1 MENISEENIFGDIF
15 IPLENNLV
23 KKKEN
28 EIDEYEDMSK
38 IFEQDYK
45 KFRGIIFQNELLR
58 FFLVLKIDNSSLI
71 LEKNIN
77 LGKIEELVNNLYLKI
92 EFSQDLEKNNDLFEL
107 KEFNSDVTNFGNLE
121 TEIKENIIN
130 DILSHNNM
138 TRKKIIP
145 EKNIAIIEV
154 KKKIILPFNFINKN
168 LIFKIRLLKRN
179 NIDFMKK
186 ISIDELPNYKY
197 ISEFIIIKSLYKEV
211 RIKKPICV
219 SHTKQFDCSPEKSIV
234 IIKLEN
240 ITSKINFIDE
250 SLKGNQFLK
259 SNTNNEFDEDENENE
274 DEKVI
279 LHYPISF
286 FIKEIAILKDK
297 TTIDKKMTL
306 YIDKFEQHSD
316 NDEFPISIDSIL
328 FNIANKDFPIE
339 IKPGEEY
346 NILLKI
352 EKGRYFFESDLNSK
366 DSSSEEEEEK
376 KNKSIF
382 SLLSFKRKNKSN
394 SQNFDKISENTSLN
408 VLSKMV
414 TTMVDSNE
422 EKLNNDEIVKL
433 RLNTP
438 ILVFLDHNE
447 IYDNIMLMISM
458 KWQTDI
464 FHKLYI
470 KMKIIDKEIKL
481 FQFFSVILSIK
492 NTTDKVSEFYIE
504 FNNSIQDKNIGN
516 LTEIIKRPD
525 DNIPDILN
533 EFKKYDIGV
542 LNPNSKKDIKIRFF
556 PMKKGDLYPPTFN
569 IIDKTFNQK
578 FFIVFT
584 NKVFIE

>member
-23 KKKEN
+23 KKKEK
-28 EIDEYEDMSK
+28 EIDEYEDMTK

-45 KFRGIIFQNELLR
+45 KFRGVIFQNELLR
-58 FFLVLKIDNSSLI
+58 FFIVLKLENSSLL

-77 LGKIEELVNNLYLKI
+77 LGKIDELVNNLYIKI
-92 EFSQDLEKNNDLFEL
+92 EFSQDLENKNDLFEL

-130 DILSHNNM
+130 EILSHNNM

-145 EKNIAIIEV
+145 EKNLAIIEI

-179 NIDFMKK
+179 QIDFMKK

-197 ISEFIIIKSLYKEV
+197 ISEFIIIKTLYKDV
-211 RIKKPICV
+211 TIKKPICV
-219 SHTKQFDCSPEKSIV
+219 SQTKQFDCSPERSI
-234 IIKLEN
+234 ITIKLEN
-240 ITSKINFIDE
+240 ITSTINFIDD

-259 SNTNNEFDEDENENE
+259 SNINNEFDEDENE
-274 DEKVI
+274 KVF
-279 LHYPISF
+279 LYYPTSF
-286 FIKEIAILKDK
+286 FINEIAILKDK

-328 FNIANKDFPIE
+328 FNVANKDFPIE

-352 EKGRYFFESDLNSK
+352 EKGRYFFESDINSK
-366 DSSSEEEEEK
+366 DSSTGEEDEK
-376 KNKSIF
+376 KYKSIF

-394 SQNFDKISENTSLN
+394 TQNLDKISERTSLN
-408 VLSKMV
+408 AISKMV
-414 TTMVDSNE
+414 TIMVDSNE
-422 EKLNNDEIVKL
+422 ENLNNDEIVKL

-447 IYDNIMLMISM
+447 IYDNIMFMVSM

-470 KMKIIDKEIKL
+470 KMKIIDKQIKL
-481 FQFFSVILSIK
+481 FQFFTVILSIK
-492 NTTDKVSEFYIE
+492 NTTDKISEFYIE
-504 FNNSIQDKNIGN
+504 FNNSIQENKIGN
-516 LTEIIKRPD
+516 LSEIIKKPD
-525 DNIPDILN
+525 DNIPAILN
-533 EFKKYDIGV
+533 EFKKYDIGI

-569 IIDKTFNQK
+569 IFDKKFNQK

>member
-23 KKKEN
+23 KTKEN
-28 EIDEYEDMSK
+28 EIDEYEDMTK

-58 FFLVLKIDNSSLI
+58 FFLVIKIENSSLI
-71 LEKNIN
+71 LEKNVN
-77 LGKIEELVNNLYLKI
+77 LWKIDDIVNNLYIKI
-92 EFSQDLEKNNDLFEL
+92 EFSQDLGKNDNLFEL
-107 KEFNSDVTNFGNLE
+107 KEFNSDLTNFGNLE
-121 TEIKENIIN
+121 TEIKENITN
-130 DILSHNNM
+130 DILNHNNM

-179 NIDFMKK
+179 NIDFIKK
-186 ISIDELPNYKY
+186 ITIDELPNYKY
-197 ISEFIIIKSLYKEV
+197 ISEFIIIKSLYKDV
-211 RIKKPICV
+211 KIIKPICV
-219 SHTKQFDCSPEKSIV
+219 SQIKQFDCSPEKSLI

-240 ITSKINFIDE
+240 ITSSINFIDE
-250 SLKGNQFLK
+250 SLKGNKFLK
-259 SNTNNEFDEDENENE
+259 INTNYDFYEEEN
-274 DEKVI
+274 EKVI
-279 LHYPISF
+279 LYYPISF
-286 FIKEIAILKDK
+286 FINEIVILKNK

-328 FNIANKDFPIE
+328 FNIVNRDFPIE

-352 EKGRYFFESDLNSK
+352 EKGRYFFENNINTK
-366 DSSSEEEEEK
+366 DSSSEEEEDEK

-394 SQNFDKISENTSLN
+394 TQNIDKISENTSLN
-408 VLSKMV
+408 TISKIV
-414 TTMVDSNE
+414 TTMVDSKE
-422 EKLNNDEIVKL
+422 EKLYNDEIVKL

-438 ILVFLDHNE
+438 ILIFLDNND

-470 KMKIIDKEIKL
+470 KMNIIDKEIKL

-492 NTTDKVSEFYIE
+492 NTTDKISEFYIE
-504 FNNSIQDKNIGN
+504 FNDSIQDNKIGN
-516 LTEIIKRPD
+516 LSEIIKKPD
-525 DNIPDILN
+525 DNIPPILN
-533 EFKKYDIGV
+533 EFKKYDIGI
-542 LNPNSKKDIKIRFF
+542 LSPNCKKDIKIRFF
-556 PMKKGDLYPPTFN
+556 PLKKGDLYPPTFN
-569 IIDKTFNQK
+569 IFDKTFNQK
-578 FFIVFT
+578 FLIVFT

>member
-23 KKKEN
+23 KKKEK
-28 EIDEYEDMSK
+28 EIDEYEDMNK

-45 KFRGIIFQNELLR
+45 KFRGVIFQNELLR
-58 FFLVLKIDNSSLI
+58 FFIVLKLENSSLL

-77 LGKIEELVNNLYLKI
+77 LGKIDELVNNLYIKI
-92 EFSQDLEKNNDLFEL
+92 EFSQDLEKKNDLFEL

-130 DILSHNNM
+130 EILSHNNM

-145 EKNIAIIEV
+145 EKNLAIIEI

-179 NIDFMKK
+179 QIDFMKK

-197 ISEFIIIKSLYKEV
+197 ISEFIIIKTLYKDV
-211 RIKKPICV
+211 TIKKPICV
-219 SHTKQFDCSPEKSIV
+219 SQTKQFDCSPERSI
-234 IIKLEN
+234 ITIKLEN
-240 ITSKINFIDE
+240 ITSTINFIDD

-259 SNTNNEFDEDENENE
+259 SNINNEFDEDENE
-274 DEKVI
+274 KVF
-279 LHYPISF
+279 LYYPTSF
-286 FIKEIAILKDK
+286 FINEIAILKDK

-328 FNIANKDFPIE
+328 FNVANKDFPIE

-352 EKGRYFFESDLNSK
+352 EKGRYFFESDINSK
-366 DSSSEEEEEK
+366 DSSTEEEDEK
-376 KNKSIF
+376 KYKSIF

-394 SQNFDKISENTSLN
+394 TQNLDKISERTSLN
-408 VLSKMV
+408 AISKMV
-414 TTMVDSNE
+414 TIMVDSNE
-422 EKLNNDEIVKL
+422 ENLNNDEIVKL

-447 IYDNIMLMISM
+447 IYDNIMFMVSM

-470 KMKIIDKEIKL
+470 KMKIIDKQIKL
-481 FQFFSVILSIK
+481 FQFFTVILSIK
-492 NTTDKVSEFYIE
+492 NTTDKISEFYIE
-504 FNNSIQDKNIGN
+504 FNNSIQENKIGN
-516 LTEIIKRPD
+516 LSEIIKKPD
-525 DNIPDILN
+525 DNIPAILN
-533 EFKKYDIGV
+533 EFKKYDIGI

-569 IIDKTFNQK
+569 IFDKKFNQK